1 MRILECVAISFSR
14 GSSHLPN
21 PGIEAGSP
29 ALQADALTSEPPGKT
44 RKVGGGVRKDHLLLV
59 DIRLISL
66 VPPFVLSRRV
76 SDPMNSN

>member
-44 RKVGGGVRKDHLLLV
+44 RKVGGGGAER
-59 DIRLISL
+59 
-66 VPPFVLSRRV
+66 PPSLSRHQAYITSSSFCV
-76 SDPMNSN
+76 EQESF